1 MAQGGMRGLPRDDHQ
16 EAFVRLPYCEPST
29 TLMRRLHPL
38 VVARPFNF
46 QVDWQR
52 NGLICQG
59 TQAGAGVETE
69 RQMNNDHATR
79 GTMSIE

>member
-38 VVARPFNF
+38 RMPEYLQKN
-46 QVDWQR
+46 R
-52 NGLICQG
+52 STGLRDQIQDRG
-59 TQAGAGVETE
+59 ETE
-69 RQMNNDHATR
+69 VNFLDRALLLTR
-79 GTMSIE
+79 LGVDL